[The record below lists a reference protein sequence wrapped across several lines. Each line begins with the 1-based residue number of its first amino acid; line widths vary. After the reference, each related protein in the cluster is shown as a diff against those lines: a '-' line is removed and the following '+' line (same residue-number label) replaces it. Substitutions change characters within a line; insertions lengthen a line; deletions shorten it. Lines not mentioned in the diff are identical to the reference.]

1 MLGHALHRV
10 EEEILG
16 REGKVSRGK
25 GERARKRN
33 KEVGPLRDKQRV
45 CEWSGGDIKR
55 QMEPG

>member
-16 REGKVSRGK
+16 REGKVSKGT

-45 CEWSGGDIKR
+45 SEWSGGDTKR